1 MRNILFIVLCCT
13 TLIAC
18 TGKRQENNVVEDT
31 VFQTVKDTIVA
42 ECTDTQQT
50 IEVDTPATIKNDI
63 PNTKAKDEDIDI
75 SICTSEQIPDNDDS
89 SYIDIDIWEEEEY
102 TYMRVEKMPT
112 YKGNDARDSWIV
124 AINDIAKNF
133 DCAIDSSFS
142 GIMVYSL
149 VINAKGRAVEPRI
162 LESRGNFLYD
172 SCVCNA
178 ISKLGTWEPG
188 EHKGKKVRVQN
199 AIPIRFENGLPC
211 QFKCIDGKWVTEH
224 Q

>member
-1 MRNILFIVLCCT
+1 MRKNLFIVLCCT

-18 TGKRQENNVVEDT
+18 TGNQQESKVVEDN

-75 SICTSEQIPDNDDS
+75 SICTSEITPYNNDS

-102 TYMRVEKMPT
+102 TYMKAEKMPT
-112 YKGNDARDSWIV
+112 YKGHFVSV
-124 AINDIAKNF
+124 AMNDIAKNF
-133 DCAIDSSFS
+133 DCAIDSCIS
-142 GIMVYSL
+142 GIMVYQF
-149 VINAKGRAVEPRI
+149 VVNAKGRAVEPII
-162 LESRGNFLYD
+162 LKSLGNSLYD

-188 EHKGKKVRVQN
+188 ENKGEKVRVYIN
-199 AIPIRFENGLPC
+199 SIINFENGLPC
-211 QFKCIDGKWVTEH
+211 QLIDGNWVSEN

>member
-1 MRNILFIVLCCT
+1 M

-18 TGKRQENNVVEDT
+18 SGNRQESNVVEDT
-31 VFQTVKDTIVA
+31 VFQTVKDTVVA

-50 IEVDTPATIKNDI
+50 IKVDTPATIKNDI
-63 PNTKAKDEDIDI
+63 PNTKAKGEDIDI
-75 SICTSEQIPDNDDS
+75 SICTSEITPYNNDS
-89 SYIDIDIWEEEEY
+89 SYIDIDIWEEE
-102 TYMRVEKMPT
+102 TYMNMRVEKMPT

-142 GIMVYSL
+142 GVMVYSL

-188 EHKGKKVRVQN
+188 ENKGEKVRVYIN
-199 AIPIRFENGLPC
+199 SIINFENGLPC
-211 QFKCIDGKWVTEH
+211 QLIDGNWVSEN